1 MAAYNFDGAP
11 FTRILVLDFETR
23 WDSKTYTLSKLTTES
38 YIRDKRFKA
47 FGVGYKWYG
56 DSDEKIYWVPHEN
69 LAGFF
74 GRIDWASTAVL
85 AHNAQFDCA
94 ILSWVYGAKP
104 AFIFDSLSMARALRG
119 IEVGNSLAKLAEE
132 LNLPAKGRAVHSTD
146 GLSELTPPIEQEL
159 ADYCKHDVFL
169 CEKVFDHLVQGYP
182 TKELKLID
190 LTLKMFTQP
199 CLQLD
204 EQTLVEAIH
213 EERERREGLL
223 SKLDIAESDLASND
237 KFADILR
244 KLGVEPP
251 LKKKKAT
258 PKNPNPTGHTY
269 AFAKNDALFQ
279 ALLNGDNEDVALLC
293 EARLAV
299 KSTLERTRAQRFLDI
314 SRRGTL
320 PVPLN
325 YYGAHTGRWS
335 ASKGSGINLQN
346 LKRGSF
352 LRKSISAPA
361 GYSLIVADLSQIEP
375 RVLAYLCDYR
385 DLLQMFSSG
394 VDVYSAFGAQMFS
407 VPGMTKESHPDLRQ
421 SAKAALLGCGYGM
434 GWRSFAGQLLTGFLG
449 APPVLYDKAFA
460 KQAGVD
466 SDLFKKF
473 VDWDKN
479 VEAALDIP
487 RVCSDEQILIHSVA
501 TKQIVDKYRAA
512 AVPVTE
518 FWYMCNELIH
528 LSLAGGKE
536 RRHKGL
542 IFRKGEI
549 VLPSGLSLKYPDLTA
564 VPDERGRIQWVYGKD
579 KKKLYGGKIV
589 ENIVQAVARCVM
601 TDGML
606 RIQKRY
612 PVVLTVHDEAVALV
626 PEDEA
631 ESAYN
636 FMIDCMTA
644 SPKYMP
650 GIPLAADGGWGKCYG
665 DIK

>member
-1 MAAYNFDGAP
+1 MSGFNFDGAP

-23 WDSKTYTLSKLTTES
+23 WCSKSYTLSKSTTEA

-56 DSDEKIYWVPHEN
+56 DADDKIYWLGEKEVKP
-69 LAGFF
+69 FF
-74 GRIDWASTAVL
+74 DRIDWSSTAVL

-132 LNLPAKGRAVHSTD
+132 LRLPEKGRAVHSTD
-146 GLSELTPPIEQEL
+146 GLSELTPDIEAEL
-159 ADYCKHDVFL
+159 AAYCKHDVFL

-190 LTLKMFTQP
+190 LTLKMFTNP
-199 CLQLD
+199 CLELD
-204 EQTLVEAIH
+204 EGTLVEAIH

-237 KFADILR
+237 KFASILR

-258 PKNPNPTGHTY
+258 PKNPNPTGYTY

-279 ALLNGDNEDVALLC
+279 ALLNGDSEDIALLC

-299 KSTLERTRAQRFLDI
+299 KSLLERTRAQRFLDI

-352 LRKSISAPA
+352 LRKSISAPE

-385 DLLQMFSSG
+385 ELLQIFSSG
-394 VDVYSAFGAQMFS
+394 QDAYSLFGTRVFGKTVS
-407 VPGMTKESHPDLRQ
+407 KEGTPDLRQ
-421 SAKAALLGCGYGM
+421 ASKAILLGAGYGM
-434 GWRSFAGQLLTGFLG
+434 GWHSFASQLLTGFLG

-466 SDLFKKF
+466 ADIFKKF

-479 VEAALDIP
+479 VERALEIP
-487 RVCSDEQILIHSVA
+487 RICTDEQIIVHSVA
-501 TKQIVDKYRAA
+501 AKTLIDKYRLEAQA
-512 AVPVTE
+512 VTE

-549 VLPSGLSLKYPDLTA
+549 VLPSGLSLKYPDLQA
-564 VPDERGRIQWVYGKD
+564 QPDEKGRIQWVYGKD

-606 RIQKRY
+606 KIQRRY
-612 PVVLTVHDEAVALV
+612 PCVLTVHDECCIIT
-626 PEDEA
+626 PEAEA
-631 ESAYN
+631 ESAYE
-636 FMIDCMTA
+636 FMLDCMTTP
-644 SPKYMP
+644 PKYMP
-650 GIPLAADGGWGKCYG
+650 GIPLAADGGYGKCYG

>member
-1 MAAYNFDGAP
+1 MSGFNFDGAP

-23 WDSKTYTLSKLTTES
+23 WCSKSYTLSKSTTEA

-56 DSDEKIYWVPHEN
+56 DADDKIYWLGEKEVKP
-69 LAGFF
+69 FF
-74 GRIDWASTAVL
+74 DRIDWSSTAVL

-132 LNLPAKGRAVHSTD
+132 LRLPEKGRAVHSTD
-146 GLSELTPPIEQEL
+146 GLSELTPDIEAEL
-159 ADYCKHDVFL
+159 AAYCKHDVFL

-190 LTLKMFTQP
+190 LTLKMFTNP
-199 CLQLD
+199 CLELD
-204 EQTLVEAIH
+204 EGTLVEAIH

-237 KFADILR
+237 KFASILR

-258 PKNPNPTGHTY
+258 PKNPNPTGYTY

-279 ALLNGDNEDVALLC
+279 ALLNGDSEDITLLC

-299 KSTLERTRAQRFLDI
+299 KSLLERTRAQRFLDI

-352 LRKSISAPA
+352 LRKSISAPE

-385 DLLQMFSSG
+385 ELLQIFSSG
-394 VDVYSAFGAQMFS
+394 QDAYSLFGTRVFGKTVS
-407 VPGMTKESHPDLRQ
+407 KEGTPDLRQ
-421 SAKAALLGCGYGM
+421 ASKAILLGAGYGM
-434 GWRSFAGQLLTGFLG
+434 GWHSFASQLLTGFLG

-466 SDLFKKF
+466 ADIFKKF

-479 VEAALDIP
+479 VERALEIP
-487 RVCSDEQILIHSVA
+487 RICTDEQIIVHSVA
-501 TKQIVDKYRAA
+501 AKTLIDKYRLEAQA
-512 AVPVTE
+512 VTE

-549 VLPSGLSLKYPDLTA
+549 VLPSGLSLKYPDLQA
-564 VPDERGRIQWVYGKD
+564 QPDEKGRIQWVYGKD

-606 RIQKRY
+606 KIQRRY
-612 PVVLTVHDEAVALV
+612 PCVLTVHDECCIIT
-626 PEDEA
+626 PEAEA
-631 ESAYN
+631 ESAYE
-636 FMIDCMTA
+636 FMLDCMTTP
-644 SPKYMP
+644 PKYMP

>member
-1 MAAYNFDGAP
+1 MSGFNFDGAP

-23 WDSKTYTLSKLTTES
+23 WCSKSYTLSKSTTEA

-56 DSDEKIYWVPHEN
+56 DADDKIYWLGEKEVKP
-69 LAGFF
+69 FF
-74 GRIDWASTAVL
+74 DRIDWSSTAVL

-132 LNLPAKGRAVHSTD
+132 LRLPEKGRAVHSTD
-146 GLSELTPPIEQEL
+146 GLSELTPDIEAEL
-159 ADYCKHDVFL
+159 AAYCKHDVFL

-190 LTLKMFTQP
+190 LTLKMFTNP
-199 CLQLD
+199 CLELD
-204 EQTLVEAIH
+204 EGTLVEAIH

-237 KFADILR
+237 KFASILR

-258 PKNPNPTGHTY
+258 PKNPNPTGYTY

-279 ALLNGDNEDVALLC
+279 ALLNGDSEDITLLC

-299 KSTLERTRAQRFLDI
+299 KSLLERTRAQRFLDI

-352 LRKSISAPA
+352 LRKSISAPE

-385 DLLQMFSSG
+385 ELLQIFSSG
-394 VDVYSAFGAQMFS
+394 QDAYSLFGTRVFGKTVS
-407 VPGMTKESHPDLRQ
+407 KEGTPDLRQ
-421 SAKAALLGCGYGM
+421 ASKAILLGAGYGM
-434 GWRSFAGQLLTGFLG
+434 GWHSFASQLLTGFLG

-466 SDLFKKF
+466 ADIFKKF

-479 VEAALDIP
+479 VERALEIP
-487 RVCSDEQILIHSVA
+487 RICTDEQIIVHSVA
-501 TKQIVDKYRAA
+501 AKTLIDKYRLEAQA
-512 AVPVTE
+512 VTE

-549 VLPSGLSLKYPDLTA
+549 VLPSGLSLKYPDLQA
-564 VPDERGRIQWVYGKD
+564 QPDEKGRIQWVYGKD

-606 RIQKRY
+606 KIQRRY
-612 PVVLTVHDEAVALV
+612 PCVLTVHDECCIIT
-626 PEDEA
+626 PEAEA
-631 ESAYN
+631 ESAYE
-636 FMIDCMTA
+636 FMLDCMTTP
-644 SPKYMP
+644 PKYMP
-650 GIPLAADGGWGKCYG
+650 GIPLAADGGYGKCYG

>member
-1 MAAYNFDGAP
+1 MSGFNFDGAP

-23 WDSKTYTLSKLTTES
+23 WCSKSYTLSKSTTEA

-56 DSDEKIYWVPHEN
+56 DADDKIYWLGEKEVKP
-69 LAGFF
+69 FF
-74 GRIDWASTAVL
+74 DRIDWSSTAVL

-132 LNLPAKGRAVHSTD
+132 LRLPEKGRAVHSTD
-146 GLSELTPPIEQEL
+146 GLSELTPDIEAEL
-159 ADYCKHDVFL
+159 AAYCKHDVFL

-190 LTLKMFTQP
+190 LTLKMFTNP
-199 CLQLD
+199 CLELD
-204 EQTLVEAIH
+204 EGTLVEAIH

-237 KFADILR
+237 KFASILR

-258 PKNPNPTGHTY
+258 PKNPNPTGHTH

-352 LRKSISAPA
+352 LRKSISAPE

-385 DLLQMFSSG
+385 ELLQIFSSG
-394 VDVYSAFGAQMFS
+394 QDAYSLFGTRVFGKTVS
-407 VPGMTKESHPDLRQ
+407 KEGTPDLRQ
-421 SAKAALLGCGYGM
+421 ASKAILLGAGYGM
-434 GWRSFAGQLLTGFLG
+434 GWHSFASQLLTGFLG

-466 SDLFKKF
+466 ADIFKKF

-479 VEAALDIP
+479 VERALEIP
-487 RVCSDEQILIHSVA
+487 RICTDEQIIVHSVA
-501 TKQIVDKYRAA
+501 AKTLIDKYRLEAQA
-512 AVPVTE
+512 VTE

-549 VLPSGLSLKYPDLTA
+549 VLPSGLSLKYPDLQA
-564 VPDERGRIQWVYGKD
+564 QPDEKGRIQWVYGKD

-636 FMIDCMTA
+636 FMLDCMTTA
-644 SPKYMP
+644 PKYMP